1 MLAANPFDCR
11 FLVAWVSVGAAL
23 QQQLYDYGYYQ
34 IRQQLAPIPAITL
47 LRHMAASTARSW
59 PTSTRGLGVTP
70 NDVGYPERPASPR
83 TPDMGRFVPMG
94 G

>member
-47 LRHMAASTARSW
+47 LTPYGGKYRQIMANLDPRAWCDTERRRLSGTAGQPSD
-59 PTSTRGLGVTP
+59 T
-70 NDVGYPERPASPR
+70 
-83 TPDMGRFVPMG
+83 
-94 G
+94 